1 MLRIQNV
8 SPLEREIIALP
19 VRFGGLGIQHPSRT
33 AQYEYDASVKVTE
46 QLTELIYQQDKT
58 LSSLENTKIKQVK
71 AEIKNDIEKRFRE
84 QLKEVIEKSD
94 PLIKQCFEA
103 TQEKGASSWLTA
115 LPQKQLGIIL
125 NKQ

>member
-1 MLRIQNV
+1 MDAAINHHLIRTLYFLAELRAV

-58 LSSLENTKIKQVK
+58 LSSLDYGKIKQVK
-71 AEIKNDIEKRFRE
+71 AEIKNDKEKRFRE
-84 QLKEVIEKSD
+84 QLKELIEKSD
-94 PLIKQCFEA
+94 PLTKRCLEA
-103 TQEKGASSWLTA
+103 TQEKGAS
-115 LPQKQLGIIL
+115 
-125 NKQ
+125 